1 MVVKRNPEQTRQSIL
16 AAAFEEIHRNGFRG
30 TSLERIL
37 ADTGLTKGAL
47 YHHFPNKDALGHA
60 IIDEVLR
67 RQIWARWIEPM
78 LQDEDPIRGLHGTL
92 RELTT
97 DDVRLVC
104 ERGCPLNNL
113 AQEMSP
119 VDAIFRE
126 KIQALYRLWRGKIA
140 EALARGQ
147 GRGYVR
153 EDIDCGKTA
162 TFIISSLEGAA
173 GLAKGMGEPAVVAA
187 CVEGI
192 DRYLESLRSHQL
204 SPLAKAHDSNRE

>member
-1 MVVKRNPEQTRQSIL
+1 MAVKQNPEQTRQRIL
-16 AAAFEEIHRNGFRG
+16 AAAFEEVYRNGFRSA
-30 TSLERIL
+30 SLERIL

-47 YHHFPNKDALGHA
+47 YHHFPHKDALGHA
-60 IIDEVLR
+60 VIDEVLH
-67 RQIWARWIEPM
+67 RQIWDRWIEPM
-78 LQDEDPIRGLHGTL
+78 LQNEDPITGLQSALRGLTADEVKFL
-92 RELTT
+92 
-97 DDVRLVC
+97 C
-104 ERGCPLNNL
+104 EKGCPLNNL

-119 VDAIFRE
+119 VDPVFRE
-126 KIQALYRLWRGKIA
+126 KIQAIYRLWREKIG

-192 DRYLESLRSHQL
+192 DGYLESLRSHQL
-204 SPLAKAHDSNRE
+204 VPVS

>member
-1 MVVKRNPEQTRQSIL
+1 MAVKRDPGQTRQSIL
-16 AAAFEEIHRNGFRG
+16 AAAFEEVHRNGFRG
-30 TSLERIL
+30 ASLERIL

-47 YHHFPNKDALGHA
+47 YHHFPNKAALGHA

-67 RQIWARWIEPM
+67 RRIWARWIEPM
-78 LQDEDPIRGLHGTL
+78 LQDEDPIRGLQGAL
-92 RELTT
+92 RELT
-97 DDVRLVC
+97 VNEVNLVC
-104 ERGCPLNNL
+104 EIGCPLNNL

-119 VDAIFRE
+119 VDAAFRE
-126 KIQALYRLWRGKIA
+126 KIQALYRLWREKIG

-147 GRGYVR
+147 DRGQVR

-204 SPLAKAHDSNRE
+204 SPVR

>member
-16 AAAFEEIHRNGFRG
+16 AAAFEEVHRNGFRG
-30 TSLERIL
+30 ASLEHIL

-67 RQIWARWIEPM
+67 QQIWARWIEPM
-78 LQDEDPIRGLHGTL
+78 LQDEDPIRGLQGAL
-92 RELTT
+92 RGLTA
-97 DDVRLVC
+97 DDVKFVC
-104 ERGCPLNNL
+104 EKGCPLNNL

-119 VDAIFRE
+119 VDPTFRE
-126 KIQALYRLWRGKIA
+126 KIQALYRLWREKIA

-173 GLAKGMGEPAVVAA
+173 GLAKGMGEPATVAA

-204 SPLAKAHDSNRE
+204 FPIS